1 MPSDL
6 PPPRVSANLRRVRA
20 DLLSGRGPGASDAE
34 VAAHTRN
41 RVMIAGETATRRL
54 EMAARQTA
62 RARLDA
68 ATIADTIQLS
78 RAELAHTVD
87 QVERHM
93 SPRHLLSRLS
103 RMLHPRR
110 RT

>member
-1 MPSDL
+1 MPTDL
-6 PPPRVSANLRRVRA
+6 PPPRVSANLRRARA
-20 DLLSGRGPGASDAE
+20 DLLRGRGPGASDAE
-34 VAAHTRN
+34 IAAHTRN

-54 EMAARQTA
+54 EMDARQTA

-87 QVERHM
+87 QVARRV
-93 SPRHLLSRLS
+93 SLSRLLHYVF
-103 RMLHPRR
+103 RMLYPRSR
-110 RT
+110 S